1 MPKSTEP
8 LRVLLD
14 ECLPKK
20 LKQQFGEC
28 AVSTVPEMGWAG
40 KKNGELMEVARAE
53 FDVFV
58 TADQN
63 LRYQQN
69 LAYAEIGV
77 IVLVAND
84 NRIETLTPLIP
95 QLLRALETM
104 TAGQFVEI
112 ELSKED
118 ESEIP

>member
-1 MPKSTEP
+1 MPNSTES

-20 LKQQFGEC
+20 LKREFAGC
-28 AVSTVPEMGWAG
+28 VVSTVPEMGWAG
-40 KKNGELMEVARAE
+40 KKNGALMKVAATE

-69 LAYAEIGV
+69 LAYSEIGV
-77 IVLVAND
+77 IVLVSVNT
-84 NRIETLTPLIP
+84 RIETLIPLMI
-95 QLLRALETM
+95 QVNRAVQTVV
-104 TAGQFVEI
+104 AGQVREI
-112 ELSKED
+112 ELIIE
-118 ESEIP
+118 ENNP

>member
-1 MPKSTEP
+1 MLNSPKLP
-8 LRVLLD
+8 RVLLD

-20 LKQQFGEC
+20 LKRQFVEC
-28 AVSTVPEMGWAG
+28 SISTVPEMGWAG
-40 KKNGELMEVARAE
+40 KKNGELMRVAHSE

-77 IVLVAND
+77 LVLIAND
-84 NRIETLTPLIP
+84 TRIETLTPLMP
-95 QLLRALETM
+95 QVNLVVKTVL
-104 TAGQFVEI
+104 AGQAIEI
-112 ELSKED
+112 KLSKE
-118 ESEIP
+118 ENNV

>member
-1 MPKSTEP
+1 MPKSPET

-20 LKQQFGEC
+20 LKGVFTDC
-28 AVSTVPEMGWAG
+28 VVWTVVEMGWAG
-40 KKNGELMEVARAE
+40 KKNGELMALAAPM

-63 LRYQQN
+63 LRFQQN

-77 IVLVAND
+77 LVLVVSNT
-84 NRIETLTPLIP
+84 RVETLSPLMP
-95 QLLRALETM
+95 QVNRAIASIE
-104 TAGQFVEI
+104 AGQVLEI
-112 ELSKED
+112 RLESK
-118 ESEIP
+118 

>member
-1 MPKSTEP
+1 MPKSLET

-20 LKQQFGEC
+20 LKSEFAGC
-28 AVSTVPEMGWAG
+28 IVWTVVEKGWSG
-40 KKNGELMEVARAE
+40 KKNGELMALAAPE

-63 LRYQQN
+63 LRFQQN

-77 IVLVAND
+77 LVLMASNTRV
-84 NRIETLTPLIP
+84 ETLSPLLP
-95 QLLRALETM
+95 QVNRALASVE
-104 TAGQFVEI
+104 AGRILEI
-112 ELSKED
+112 RL
-118 ESEIP
+118 ESEN